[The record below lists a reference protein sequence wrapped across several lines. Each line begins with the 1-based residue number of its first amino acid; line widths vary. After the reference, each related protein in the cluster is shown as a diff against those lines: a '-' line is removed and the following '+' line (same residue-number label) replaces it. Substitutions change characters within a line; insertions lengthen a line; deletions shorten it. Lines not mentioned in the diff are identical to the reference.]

1 MALARKKA
9 TTIAL
14 DPDDDRLLSQAA
26 QERGVSRS
34 EFIRQHLALVLE
46 QYRRHPKPRSAGV
59 VPSLRERGDERELF
73 GADR

>member
-14 DPDDDRLLSQAA
+14 DPEDDRLLSHAA
-26 QERGVSRS
+26 RERGVSRA

-46 QYRRHPKPRSAGV
+46 QYRRHPKPRSAGKV
-59 VPSLRERGDERELF
+59 RTLTERGDEHELF
-73 GADR
+73 RAGR

>member
-14 DPDDDRLLSQAA
+14 DPDDDRLLSRAA

-34 EFIRQHLALVLE
+34 EFIRQRLALVLE

-59 VPSLRERGDERELF
+59 VRSLRERGDEHELF
-73 GADR
+73 RAGG